1 MPFSPRKTDPA
12 NAHAHDDHSADG
24 SLPRQTSKQTLPGNL
39 PLSDQIGLDFLPLT
53 DHRTYDQH
61 RDPQWQSSKLLLIP
75 GEEANGSPH
84 AIVLGAIDTIVDG
97 ANPPGSP
104 AFRHVQQSIW
114 DTHAQDAAWSTAHPD
129 DGEYT
134 PTTGPTDNASAQ
146 GTNTVEVWNIASNPD
161 AQIDYTENRWNNGFR
176 FGAVGASDCH
186 FRELWGTASPGQPTT
201 WVFASQRSVR
211 AILDAIRAGRTSVSA
226 TPQGPFV
233 TIEADVDGDGA
244 FEAIG
249 GDEVI
254 IRDRK
259 LPKKARLRVRI
270 RNGAGTRVLIY
281 ASPGRSAGP
290 LATFTPDTA
299 DQTYLTPF
307 TLDAVHTWYRAEVR
321 APGALSGRDAD
332 PTLPDQLRAATSPIF
347 ISLRSRAVQEVLDQ
361 ARIDQTGKDRQ
372 AKYAIRAGVEGT
384 IHQAVAVTGI
394 RHARYRGL
402 KKVHLEHVYSALA
415 LNRIRLDAW
424 WNGHPP
430 DRTRTSHLA
439 RLELALAT

>member
-1 MPFSPRKTDPA
+1 M
-12 NAHAHDDHSADG
+12 
-24 SLPRQTSKQTLPGNL
+24 
-39 PLSDQIGLDFLPLT
+39 
-53 DHRTYDQH
+53 
-61 RDPQWQSSKLLLIP
+61 
-75 GEEANGSPH
+75 
-84 AIVLGAIDTIVDG
+84 LGAIDTIVDG

-114 DTHAQDAAWSTAHPD
+114 DAHAQDAAWSTAHPD

-134 PTTGPTDNASAQ
+134 PATGPTDNASAQ
-146 GTNTVEVWNIASNPD
+146 GMNTVEVWNVASNPD

-211 AILDAIRAGRTSVSA
+211 GILDAIRAGRTSVSA

-254 IRDRK
+254 VRDRE

-270 RNGAGTRVLIY
+270 RSGAGTKVLIY

-290 LATFTPDTA
+290 LAT
-299 DQTYLTPF
+299 
-307 TLDAVHTWYRAEVR
+307 
-321 APGALSGRDAD
+321 
-332 PTLPDQLRAATSPIF
+332 
-347 ISLRSRAVQEVLDQ
+347 
-361 ARIDQTGKDRQ
+361 
-372 AKYAIRAGVEGT
+372 
-384 IHQAVAVTGI
+384 
-394 RHARYRGL
+394 
-402 KKVHLEHVYSALA
+402 LA
-415 LNRIRLDAW
+415 CQ
-424 WNGHPP
+424 
-430 DRTRTSHLA
+430 
-439 RLELALAT
+439 